1 VEARDSEGFIRQ
13 VIRAIVETEGI
24 SRIFEK
30 IREKR
35 NDLAHA
41 GASANALTV
50 SNVERFYD
58 ELDRLIA
65 ATENVLLAPTDP
77 DN

>member
-1 VEARDSEGFIRQ
+1 
-13 VIRAIVETEGI
+13 
-24 SRIFEK
+24 
-30 IREKR
+30 
-35 NDLAHA
+35 LAHA

-65 ATENVLLAPTDP
+65 ATENVLLAPTDA